1 MDMLIPIII
10 VIVIITFFFWQRKKV
25 EKSKVDYVKIS
36 YEKQL
41 LNKCFGDRGK
51 VERLINY
58 ELKRNPKLTREDAA
72 RNASNSIT
80 RDNR

>member
-1 MDMLIPIII
+1 MLLSIII
-10 VIVIITFFFWQRKKV
+10 GIAIIAFFFWSREKV
-25 EKSKVDYVKIS
+25 KKSKVSYVKVS
-36 YEKQL
+36 YEKKL
-41 LNKCFGDRGK
+41 LNKCFGEKDK

-58 ELKRNPKLTREDAA
+58 ELKRNPNLTREDAA